1 MSGSRHIA
9 DVFSAYS
16 GSCETIADS
25 RLGDMGDACAAPGLG
40 SAEPGK
46 DAVLARAIELEI
58 IPRLML
64 AHKQFRASQHLSG
77 AGARIITDADVV
89 EFAAITVRHDCSVAQ
104 AFTMA
109 LISQGAT
116 YEQLFIELL
125 APAARR
131 LGELWESDYFSF
143 SDVTIGLSR
152 IQQLV
157 HEVGPGLDADPEIS
171 PGVASAL
178 LIPMPSEQHSL
189 GVLLVEEFFRRAGW
203 NVWTPQNVT
212 SRQLVAIVRQ
222 ERFDMVGISVT
233 CEVEVQRL
241 AALVESIRSASLN
254 KGLLVMVGGRF
265 INEHPELVAQVG
277 ADATDVDGTQAAGRL
292 EELSTRLRT

>member
-1 MSGSRHIA
+1 MSGSRQVLDI
-9 DVFSAYS
+9 FSAFS
-16 GSCETIADS
+16 GSCEIISDAS
-25 RLGDMGDACAAPGLG
+25 LGEACAALGLG
-40 SAEPGK
+40 SIEPGK

-64 AHKQFRASQHLSG
+64 AHKQIRASQHLSG
-77 AGARIITDADVV
+77 PGGRLIADADVV
-89 EFAAITVRHDCSVAQ
+89 EFAAITVRHDCAVAQ
-104 AFTMA
+104 AFTAA

-125 APAARR
+125 APAARK

-157 HEVGPGLDADPEIS
+157 HEVSPGLDADPDVS
-171 PGVASAL
+171 AGVASAL
-178 LIPMPSEQHSL
+178 LVPMPGEQHSL

-212 SRQLVAIVRQ
+212 ASQLVSIVRQ

-233 CEVEVQRL
+233 CEVEVRRL
-241 AALVESIRSASLN
+241 SALVDSIRSGSLN

-277 ADATDVDGTQAAGRL
+277 ADATDVDGTQVTGRL

>member
-9 DVFSAYS
+9 DVFPAFHA
-16 GSCETIADS
+16 SCETVSEAGRGETSHHSDLITRSADS
-25 RLGDMGDACAAPGLG
+25 
-40 SAEPGK
+40 
-46 DAVLARAIELEI
+46 DAVLARAIELEV

-64 AHKQFRASQHLSG
+64 AHKQFRTPPYAG
-77 AGARIITDADVV
+77 DPGARPITDADVA
-89 EFAAITVRHDCSVAQ
+89 EFAAITVRHDCAVAQ
-104 AFTMA
+104 AFTEA

-116 YEQLFIELL
+116 YEQLFVDLL
-125 APAARR
+125 APAARK

-157 HEVGPGLDADPEIS
+157 HEVSPGFDADPEVS

-178 LIPMPSEQHSL
+178 LVPMPGEQHSL

-212 SRQLVAIVRQ
+212 SGQLIAIVRQ

-233 CEVEVQRL
+233 CEVDSQRL
-241 AALVESIRSASLN
+241 AALIDSVRSASLN
-254 KGLLVMVGGRF
+254 KGLLVMIGGRF
-265 INEHPELVAQVG
+265 VNEHPELVALVG
-277 ADATDVDGTQAAGRL
+277 ADATDVDGTHATGRL

>member
-1 MSGSRHIA
+1 MSGSRQVA
-9 DVFSAYS
+9 DVFGTFA
-16 GSCETIADS
+16 GSCEAIAES
-25 RLGDMGDACAAPGLG
+25 RLSDQGCAAGL
-40 SAEPGK
+40 SRDPSN

-64 AHKQFRASQHLSG
+64 AHKQIRASQHVSG
-77 AGARIITDADVV
+77 SGVRAITEAEVV
-89 EFAAITVRHDCSVAQ
+89 DFAAITVRHDCSVAQ
-104 AFTMA
+104 AFAEA
-109 LISQGAT
+109 LISQGAS
-116 YEQLFIELL
+116 YDQLFVELL
-125 APAARR
+125 APAARK

-157 HEVGPGLDADPEIS
+157 HEVGPGLDADPEVS

-178 LIPMPSEQHSL
+178 LVPMPGELHSL

-203 NVWTPQNVT
+203 NVWAPQNVT
-212 SRQLVAIVRQ
+212 SGQLVSIVRQ

-233 CEVEVQRL
+233 CEVVVQRL
-241 AALVESIRSASLN
+241 AALVDSIRSASLN

-265 INEHPELVAQVG
+265 VNEHPELVAQVG
-277 ADATDVDGTQAAGRL
+277 ADATDFDGTQATGRL
-292 EELSTRLRT
+292 DELSTRLRT

>member
-1 MSGSRHIA
+1 MSGSRQVA
-9 DVFSAYS
+9 DVFGTFA
-16 GSCETIADS
+16 GSCEGLTETRLFESGAPAGLPRDS
-25 RLGDMGDACAAPGLG
+25 
-40 SAEPGK
+40 SS

-64 AHKQFRASQHLSG
+64 AHKQIRNSQARSGSGVRA
-77 AGARIITDADVV
+77 ITEAEVV
-89 EFAAITVRHDCSVAQ
+89 EFASITVRHDCSVAQ
-104 AFTMA
+104 AFAEA

-116 YEQLFIELL
+116 YEQLFVELL

-157 HEVGPGLDADPEIS
+157 HEVGPALDADPDVS

-178 LIPMPSEQHSL
+178 LVPMPGEQHSL
-189 GVLLVEEFFRRAGW
+189 GILLVEEFFRRAGW
-203 NVWTPQNVT
+203 SVWTPQNVT
-212 SRQLVAIVRQ
+212 SEQLVAIVRQ

-233 CEVEVQRL
+233 CEVESQRL
-241 AALVESIRSASLN
+241 AALLDSIRSASLN

-265 INEHPELVAQVG
+265 INEHPELVAEVG
-277 ADATDVDGTQAAGRL
+277 ADATDTDGTQATGRL

>member
-1 MSGSRHIA
+1 MSGSRQVA
-9 DVFSAYS
+9 DIFGTFA
-16 GSCETIADS
+16 GSCEGLAET
-25 RLGDMGDACAAPGLG
+25 RLF
-40 SAEPGK
+40 EPGAPAGLSRDSSS

-64 AHKQFRASQHLSG
+64 AHKQIRNSQVRSGSGVRAIS
-77 AGARIITDADVV
+77 DAEVV
-89 EFAAITVRHDCSVAQ
+89 EFASIAVRHDCSIAQ
-104 AFTMA
+104 AFVEA

-116 YEQLFIELL
+116 YEQLFVELL

-157 HEVGPGLDADPEIS
+157 HEVSPGLDADPDIS

-178 LIPMPSEQHSL
+178 LVPMPGEQHSL
-189 GVLLVEEFFRRAGW
+189 GILLVEEFFRRAGW
-203 NVWTPQNVT
+203 SVWTPQNVT
-212 SRQLVAIVRQ
+212 SGQLVAIVRQ

-233 CEVEVQRL
+233 CEVESQCL
-241 AALVESIRSASLN
+241 AALVDSIRSASLN
-254 KGLLVMVGGRF
+254 KELLVMVGGRF
-265 INEHPELVAQVG
+265 INEHPELVAEVG
-277 ADATDVDGTQAAGRL
+277 ADATDIDGTQATGRL